1 MSDASSPPGMTWVEE
16 LSRLYHISVCLKT
29 SLELIETLPHIPAA
43 KTRLKLV
50 KEDVDY
56 RTERLTIKIKRA
68 AKEKGKE
75 VSA

>member
-29 SLELIETLPHIPAA
+29 SLELIEKLPYMPATKSKMKSA
-43 KTRLKLV
+43 L
-50 KEDVDY
+50 EDTDF
-56 RTERLTIKIKRA
+56 RIERLNRKIERT